1 MAHRGCRLN
10 DNLDGTLSFVI
21 KDDSNKYPVIV
32 SRMPMDSEEIVE
44 PSRPTYPAINKKHI
58 VWVKVSSSDQSLTP
72 TRTETPIEATL
83 DLSPDPE
90 LVDGESE
97 LAIAETADGD
107 PDAGM
112 TETAGGGPI
121 TIITEAT
128 DGRPYGEWWGKSAW

>member
-1 MAHRGCRLN
+1 LAHRGCRLN

-21 KDDSNKYPVIV
+21 KDGSNKYPVIV

-44 PSRPTYPAINKKHI
+44 PSRPIYPSINKKHI
-58 VWVKVSSSDQSLTP
+58 VWVKAGSSDQSLAP
-72 TRTETPIEATL
+72 TRTETPIEATV

-107 PDAGM
+107 P
-112 TETAGGGPI
+112 I

-128 DGRPYGEWWGKSAW
+128 DGRPYGEWWGKPAW